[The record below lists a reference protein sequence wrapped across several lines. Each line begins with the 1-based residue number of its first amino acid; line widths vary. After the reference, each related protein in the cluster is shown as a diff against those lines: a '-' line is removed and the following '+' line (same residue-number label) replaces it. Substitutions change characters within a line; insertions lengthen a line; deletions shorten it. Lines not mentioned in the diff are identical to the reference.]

1 MILSI
6 CIPNYNRLNCLDN
19 CLNSI
24 LIASKNVK
32 DFDFEV
38 CISDNNSITNP
49 IEIIEKY
56 KKYYKIIYNRNDE
69 NLGFALNAIK
79 TVSVSTGKYAWLIGN
94 DDLILPNT
102 LIELKKIFKENSDTE
117 FFFINSYYLNSKF
130 LEKFPYPFNTSNLEA
145 SKMKKLS
152 RFKQNKRVNFWEI
165 IDPDVSWEF
174 LIGIFLSIFNREM
187 WLEGLDCLN
196 KKDLEDKN
204 IWSNFDNTCLNAK
217 VVSTVFKDKKS
228 FICSQ
233 PLSVNLIG
241 EREWVN
247 LYDFIEIVRIPEL
260 IDYYRSQGMGF
271 FKYIYCKNFALRNF
285 FNFFTKIMIH
295 GDKAGR
301 NYVNF
306 YNHFLKNL
314 IYPYAW
320 LSIIFFVMRAIRKM
334 IKY

>member
-102 LIELKKIFKENSDTE
+102 LIELKK
-117 FFFINSYYLNSKF
+117 
-130 LEKFPYPFNTSNLEA
+130 
-145 SKMKKLS
+145 
-152 RFKQNKRVNFWEI
+152 NF
-165 IDPDVSWEF
+165 
-174 LIGIFLSIFNREM
+174 
-187 WLEGLDCLN
+187 
-196 KKDLEDKN
+196 
-204 IWSNFDNTCLNAK
+204 
-217 VVSTVFKDKKS
+217 
-228 FICSQ
+228 
-233 PLSVNLIG
+233 
-241 EREWVN
+241 
-247 LYDFIEIVRIPEL
+247 
-260 IDYYRSQGMGF
+260 
-271 FKYIYCKNFALRNF
+271 
-285 FNFFTKIMIH
+285 
-295 GDKAGR
+295 
-301 NYVNF
+301 
-306 YNHFLKNL
+306 
-314 IYPYAW
+314 
-320 LSIIFFVMRAIRKM
+320 
-334 IKY
+334 